1 MPINKIDKILA
12 RSPSSGDALQK
23 LLRNGEER
31 THLTRVLK
39 HFFPTYLSD
48 GVRSVKKSGTILYI
62 ECLNSS
68 IATKIRFESES
79 LKKALS
85 CLSDFGKIDDIKT
98 FVGKI
103 PRISS
108 DT

>member
-1 MPINKIDKILA
+1 MPINKIDNILA
-12 RSPSSGDALQK
+12 RNPSSGGALQK

-31 THLTRVLK
+31 AHLTRVLK
-39 HFFPTYLSD
+39 HFFPTHLSD
-48 GVRSVKKSGTILYI
+48 GVRNVNKNGPILYI

-85 CLSDFGKIDDIKT
+85 CLSDFGKIDDIKP
-98 FVGKI
+98 FVGKF